1 MFKYG
6 LWTVRGSTVDCWI
19 KWLFDIFSPF
29 VWEWWGAANVRTKW
43 SGRLARIWNGDTLTA
58 NQSRA
63 VRSRDLLYTNHIQGS
78 SHSSSRQEPDVS
90 MTDGGG
96 DEAMASTLVII
107 VTAAGKFHR
116 HYHHCIALDYLLLKL
131 VSILQKSWSIQMAL
145 INDMPK
151 SL

>member
-1 MFKYG
+1 MGVWDSEPYINICAYCVNYK
-6 LWTVRGSTVDCWI
+6 WVDMHICREM
-19 KWLFDIFSPF
+19 KWLCDIFSPC

-63 VRSRDLLYTNHIQGS
+63 ERSRDLLYTYITDWIHYS

-96 DEAMASTLVII
+96 DGVMTSTLVII

-116 HYHHCIALDYLLLKL
+116 HYHHCIGLFVICYW
-131 VSILQKSWSIQMAL
+131 SWF
-145 INDMPK
+145 
-151 SL
+151 